1 MIVSYARTQVLDR
14 TLLLRISA
22 TGDWLTARE
31 LSLEPVAFSVFGSD
45 QRNHNQPVDSAGNYQ
60 LESMN
65 AGGQAPKSQG
75 IVCGLASDLWARI
88 FSCLEDPNECLGY
101 VNLEQQEQEEAE
113 HAAFFELRLV
123 CKAFNQIFA
132 DYHPC
137 LTRSLTLRWSLAH
150 SHVPSLMS
158 WLHDCMALKRLIML
172 CPADFTEIVLAKLSF
187 SVAPEIVQILR
198 AGPMAVQLL
207 SAFNSLKM
215 CHLESTEQHDDLS
228 LSALQSLCS
237 LASLRLYHGT
247 FFDVPVASSLTA
259 LHLEFATV
267 TAAEGSDCSG
277 LCDLKVCN
285 SNLLG
290 LHTHG
295 LLGCVSLQELTCWD
309 CSISAASSLDNF
321 EVHDNV
327 QCSVLADML
336 QLKKLYLT
344 VGAPRT
350 GQSMPDFDWTYCIKS
365 LRSLTYNFQADAVVT
380 QQLSM
385 LSNLTQ
391 LDIGNISGNIF
402 LDDRCVE
409 LAVDWSLLSKL
420 QKLSMQN
427 CAFKFD
433 KQILGL
439 SKVQSLRLLAVDN
452 IVCRDSL
459 TVNCLVWLVS
469 SLNKNCPNVE
479 VTVGESEAYLE

>member
-198 AGPMAVQLL
+198 AGPACIMQQDASDVAIVSWAICVSFWASRIDSWATCLHP
-207 SAFNSLKM
+207 S
-215 CHLESTEQHDDLS
+215 
-228 LSALQSLCS
+228 SAL
-237 LASLRLYHGT
+237 
-247 FFDVPVASSLTA
+247 
-259 LHLEFATV
+259 
-267 TAAEGSDCSG
+267 
-277 LCDLKVCN
+277 KV
-285 SNLLG
+285 
-290 LHTHG
+290 
-295 LLGCVSLQELTCWD
+295 
-309 CSISAASSLDNF
+309 
-321 EVHDNV
+321 
-327 QCSVLADML
+327 
-336 QLKKLYLT
+336 
-344 VGAPRT
+344 
-350 GQSMPDFDWTYCIKS
+350 
-365 LRSLTYNFQADAVVT
+365 
-380 QQLSM
+380 
-385 LSNLTQ
+385 
-391 LDIGNISGNIF
+391 
-402 LDDRCVE
+402 
-409 LAVDWSLLSKL
+409 
-420 QKLSMQN
+420 
-427 CAFKFD
+427 
-433 KQILGL
+433 
-439 SKVQSLRLLAVDN
+439 
-452 IVCRDSL
+452 
-459 TVNCLVWLVS
+459 
-469 SLNKNCPNVE
+469 
-479 VTVGESEAYLE
+479 